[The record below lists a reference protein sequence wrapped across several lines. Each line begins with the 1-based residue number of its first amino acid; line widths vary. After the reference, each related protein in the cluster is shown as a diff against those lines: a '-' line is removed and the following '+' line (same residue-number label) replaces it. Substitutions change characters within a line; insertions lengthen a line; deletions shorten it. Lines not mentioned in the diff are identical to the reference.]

1 MPPLKRK
8 RDYARVIIILS
19 GVLPL
24 LLGIMFTAIDA
35 RHTVRQQQIS
45 AANTL
50 LSQAEKMSDSAW
62 DMITWLRQYHYQSC
76 SDIESILQRAGTL
89 NAYFRAIGK
98 LKGAKVSCSSAY
110 GLNPGTLSEMM
121 QRAPPVT
128 GKAWWSLSLAG
139 TAGVPDRPA
148 IIFVRQLADEEG
160 FWAVLDGQYLMD
172 FMSAIGEARGYRLSM
187 RFSEGAPIIEGEETP
202 ASSSLFQPRIYQAQS
217 KRYPISVTIE
227 TPGSELMRTWRQVMF
242 IFLPMTAILS
252 ILLMVLTANW
262 LQRRISWRDEI
273 RRAISARQFSV
284 HYQPVYHNNT
294 QQCAGAEALLR
305 WTLPDGAPVRPDI
318 FISAAEAEG
327 MIVPLTRHLLDL
339 IAEDVKHWDVAPGFH
354 IGINVAADHLQHAS
368 FVPDML
374 NFAEKVKHKQ
384 LLVTL
389 ELTERSLIK
398 DGEDVAKKLNLLR
411 NEGMKVAIDDF
422 GTGHCSLSYLQT
434 FALDYLKIDRG
445 FINAI
450 ESLSGETPVLDAIIN
465 LSHKLQLEVLGEG
478 VETALQYLYLRQRG
492 VTFIQ
497 GYYYAFPMDNHALT
511 TWLAEHGQQPLR
523 VEEFDD
529 AQLHPS
535 R

>member
-1 MPPLKRK
+1 VPPLKRK
-8 RDYARVIIILS
+8 RDYARIIIILS

-24 LLGIMFTAIDA
+24 LLGILFTAIDA
-35 RHTVRQQQIS
+35 RHTVQQQQLS
-45 AANTL
+45 AASTL

-62 DMITWLRQYHYQSC
+62 DMITWLRRFQYQPC
-76 SDIESILQRAGTL
+76 SAFEDELQRAGTL

-98 LKGAKVSCSSAY
+98 MEGQKITCSSAY
-110 GLNPGTLSEMM
+110 GMNPGTLSEMM
-121 QRAPPVT
+121 RRAPPVT

-139 TAGVPDRPA
+139 TAAVPQRPA
-148 IIFVRQLADEEG
+148 VIFVRQLADNQS
-160 FWAVLDGQYLMD
+160 FWAIIDGQYLID
-172 FMSAIGEARGYRLSM
+172 FMNAIGESRGYRLSM
-187 RFSEGAPIIEGEETP
+187 RFSNGAPISAGKATP
-202 ASSSLFQPRIYQAQS
+202 LHASLFSDQIYQAQS
-217 KRYPISVTIE
+217 NRYPISVTIE
-227 TPGSELMRTWRQVMF
+227 TPGSEIMRAWRQVTF

-273 RRAISARQFSV
+273 RRAINARHFSV
-284 HYQPVYHNNT
+284 HYQPVYNNQT
-294 QQCAGAEALLR
+294 QTCTGAEALLR
-305 WTLPDGAPVRPDI
+305 WTLPNGDTIRPDI

-339 IAEDVKHWDVAPGFH
+339 IAEDVQQWKIEPGFH
-354 IGINVAADHLQHAS
+354 IGINVAADHLQHPAFVEDMAS
-368 FVPDML
+368 FAD
-374 NFAEKVKHKQ
+374 KIKHTPLQ
-384 LLVTL
+384 ITL

-398 DGEDVAKKLNLLR
+398 DGEDVARKLDRLR
-411 NEGMKVAIDDF
+411 ADGMKVAIDDF

-450 ESLSGETPVLDAIIN
+450 ESLTGETPVLDAIIT

-478 VETALQYLYLRQRG
+478 VETPLQYLYLRQRG

-497 GYYYAFPMDNHALT
+497 GYYYALPMDNDAFID
-511 TWLAEHGQQPLR
+511 WLAEHQHQPMR
-523 VEEFDD
+523 TEVPDD

-535 R
+535 

>member
-8 RDYARVIIILS
+8 RDYARIIIILS

-24 LLGIMFTAIDA
+24 LLGILFTAIDA
-35 RHTVRQQQIS
+35 RHTVKQQQIS

-62 DMITWLRQYHYQSC
+62 DMITWLRQYEQRSC
-76 SDIESILQRAGTL
+76 GEIAGELQRAGTL

-98 LKGAKVSCSSAY
+98 LEGETITCSSAY

-139 TAGVPDRPA
+139 TAGVPQRPA
-148 IIFVRQLADEEG
+148 MIFVRHLADNEG
-160 FWAVLDGQYLMD
+160 FWAIIDGQYLMD

-187 RFSEGAPIIEGEETP
+187 RFNDGAPITVGE
-202 ASSSLFQPRIYQAQS
+202 ASPPHASFFNQQIYHAQS
-217 KRYPISVTIE
+217 QRYPISLTIE
-227 TPGSELMRTWRQVMF
+227 TPGAELMRAWRQVMF

-273 RRAISARQFSV
+273 RRAIHAHQFSV
-284 HYQPVYHNNT
+284 HYQPVYNNLT
-294 QQCAGAEALLR
+294 QSCTGTEALLR
-305 WTLPDGAPVRPDI
+305 WTLPSGDAIRPDI

-339 IAEDVKHWDVAPGFH
+339 IADDVQHWQVAPGFH
-354 IGINVAADHLQHAS
+354 IGVNVAAEHLQHPA
-368 FVPDML
+368 FVDDML
-374 NFAEKVKHKQ
+374 AFVDKIKHTPLQ
-384 LLVTL
+384 ITL

-398 DGEDVAKKLNLLR
+398 DGEDVARKLDRLR
-411 NEGMKVAIDDF
+411 AEGMKVAIDDF

-434 FALDYLKIDRG
+434 FSLDYLKIDHG

-450 ESLSGETPVLDAIIN
+450 ESLSGETPVLDAIIT

-478 VETALQYLYLRQRG
+478 VETALQYRYLHQRG

-497 GYYYAFPMDNHALT
+497 GYYYARPMDNRAFIA
-511 TWLAEHGQQPLR
+511 WLEEQQFQPMR
-523 VEEFDD
+523 TEEIRD
-529 AQLHPS
+529 A
-535 R
+535 

>member
-8 RDYARVIIILS
+8 RDYARIIIILS

-24 LLGIMFTAIDA
+24 LLGILFTAIDA
-35 RHTVRQQQIS
+35 RHTVQQQQIN

-62 DMITWLRQYHYQSC
+62 DMITWLRRFHRQPC
-76 SDIESILQRAGTL
+76 EKFEDELQRAGNL

-98 LKGAKVSCSSAY
+98 LEGVKITCSSAY
-110 GLNPGTLSEMM
+110 GVNPGSLSDMIL
-121 QRAPPVT
+121 RAPPVT

-139 TAGVPDRPA
+139 TAGVPQRPA
-148 IIFVRQLADEEG
+148 VIFVRQLPDDEG
-160 FWAVLDGQYLMD
+160 FWALIDGQYLMD
-172 FMSAIGEARGYRLSM
+172 FMNAIGEARGYRLSI
-187 RFSEGAPIIEGEETP
+187 RFNDGAPVSTGQGTP
-202 ASSSLFQPRIYQAQS
+202 PHASLFSASIYQAQS

-227 TPGSELMRTWRQVMF
+227 TPGAEIMRAWRQVTL

-252 ILLMVLTANW
+252 ILLMILTANW

-273 RRAISARQFSV
+273 RRAINARQFSV
-284 HYQPVYHNNT
+284 HYQPVYNNHT
-294 QQCAGAEALLR
+294 ETCNGAEALLR
-305 WTLPDGAPVRPDI
+305 WTLPNGDVVRPDI

-339 IAEDVKHWDVAPGFH
+339 VAEDVQQWQVEPGFH
-354 IGINVAADHLQHAS
+354 LGINVAAEHLQHPA
-368 FVPDML
+368 FVKDML
-374 NFAEKVKHKQ
+374 NFADKIKQ
-384 LLVTL
+384 TPLQITL

-398 DGEDVAKKLNLLR
+398 DGEDVARKLDRLR
-411 NEGMKVAIDDF
+411 ADGMKVAIDDF

-434 FALDYLKIDRG
+434 FSLDYLKIDRG

-450 ESLSGETPVLDAIIN
+450 ESLSGETPVLDAIIT

-497 GYYYAFPMDNHALT
+497 GYYYALPMDNSTLIA
-511 TWLAEHGQQPLR
+511 WLAEHTYQPIR
-523 VEEFDD
+523 TEESDD
-529 AQLHPS
+529 APLHPS
-535 R
+535 

>member
-1 MPPLKRK
+1 VPPLKRK
-8 RDYARVIIILS
+8 RDYARIIIILS

-24 LLGIMFTAIDA
+24 LLGILFTAIDA
-35 RHTVRQQQIS
+35 RHTVQQQQIN

-62 DMITWLRQYHYQSC
+62 DMITWLRRFHRQPC
-76 SDIESILQRAGTL
+76 EKFEDELQRAGNL

-98 LKGAKVSCSSAY
+98 LEGVKITCSSAY
-110 GLNPGTLSEMM
+110 GVNPGSLSDMIL
-121 QRAPPVT
+121 RAPPVT

-139 TAGVPDRPA
+139 TAGVPQRPA
-148 IIFVRQLADEEG
+148 VIFVRQLPDDEG
-160 FWAVLDGQYLMD
+160 FWALIDGQYLMD
-172 FMSAIGEARGYRLSM
+172 FMNAIGEARGYRLSI
-187 RFSEGAPIIEGEETP
+187 RFNDGAPVSTGQGTP
-202 ASSSLFQPRIYQAQS
+202 PHASLFSASIYQAQS

-227 TPGSELMRTWRQVMF
+227 TPGAEIMRAWRQVTL

-252 ILLMVLTANW
+252 ILLMILTANW

-273 RRAISARQFSV
+273 RRAINARQFSV
-284 HYQPVYHNNT
+284 HYQPVYNNHT
-294 QQCAGAEALLR
+294 ETCNGAEALLR
-305 WTLPDGAPVRPDI
+305 WTLPNGDVVRPDI

-339 IAEDVKHWDVAPGFH
+339 VAEDVQQWQVEPGFH
-354 IGINVAADHLQHAS
+354 LGINVAAEHLQHPA
-368 FVPDML
+368 FVKDML
-374 NFAEKVKHKQ
+374 NFADKIKQ
-384 LLVTL
+384 TPLQITL

-398 DGEDVAKKLNLLR
+398 DGEDVARKLDRLR
-411 NEGMKVAIDDF
+411 ADGMKVAIDDF

-434 FALDYLKIDRG
+434 FSLDYLKIDRG

-450 ESLSGETPVLDAIIN
+450 ESLSGETPVLDAIIT

-497 GYYYAFPMDNHALT
+497 GYYYALPMDNSTLIA
-511 TWLAEHGQQPLR
+511 WLAEHTYQPIR
-523 VEEFDD
+523 TEESDD
-529 AQLHPS
+529 APLHPS
-535 R
+535 

>member
-8 RDYARVIIILS
+8 RDYARIIIILS

-24 LLGIMFTAIDA
+24 LLGILFTAVDA
-35 RHTVRQQQIS
+35 RHTVEQQQIS

-62 DMITWLRQYHYQSC
+62 DMITWLRQYEQRPC
-76 SDIESILQRAGTL
+76 GEIEDELQRAGTL

-98 LKGAKVSCSSAY
+98 LEGETITCSSAY
-110 GLNPGTLSEMM
+110 GINPGTLSEMM
-121 QRAPPVT
+121 QRAPPMT

-139 TAGVPDRPA
+139 TAGVPQRPA
-148 IIFVRQLADEEG
+148 VIFVRQLADSEG
-160 FWAVLDGQYLMD
+160 FWAIIDGQYLMD

-187 RFSEGAPIIEGEETP
+187 RFNDGAPITVGE
-202 ASSSLFQPRIYQAQS
+202 ASPPHASFFNAQVYHAQS
-217 KRYPISVTIE
+217 QRYPISLTID
-227 TPGSELMRTWRQVMF
+227 TPGAELMRAWRQVMF
-242 IFLPMTAILS
+242 IFLPMAAILS

-273 RRAISARQFSV
+273 RRAIHAHQFSV
-284 HYQPVYHNNT
+284 HYQPVYNNLT
-294 QQCAGAEALLR
+294 QSCTGAEALLR
-305 WTLPDGAPVRPDI
+305 WTLPSGDAIRPDI

-339 IAEDVKHWDVAPGFH
+339 IADDVQHWQVAPGFH
-354 IGINVAADHLQHAS
+354 IGVNVAAEHLQHPA
-368 FVPDML
+368 FVDDML
-374 NFAEKVKHKQ
+374 AFADKIKHTPLQ
-384 LLVTL
+384 ITL

-398 DGEDVAKKLNLLR
+398 DGEDVARKLDRLR
-411 NEGMKVAIDDF
+411 AEGMKVAIDDF

-434 FALDYLKIDRG
+434 FSLDYLKIDHG

-450 ESLSGETPVLDAIIN
+450 ESLSGETPVLDAIIT

-478 VETALQYLYLRQRG
+478 VETALQYRYLHQRG

-497 GYYYAFPMDNHALT
+497 GYYYARPMDNRAFIA
-511 TWLAEHGQQPLR
+511 WLEEQQFQPMR
-523 VEEFDD
+523 TEEIRD
-529 AQLHPS
+529 A
-535 R
+535 

>member
-1 MPPLKRK
+1 VPPLKRK
-8 RDYARVIIILS
+8 RDYARIIIILS

-24 LLGIMFTAIDA
+24 LLGILFTAIDA
-35 RHTVRQQQIS
+35 RHTVQQQQLS
-45 AANTL
+45 AASTL

-62 DMITWLRQYHYQSC
+62 DMITWLRRFQYQPC
-76 SDIESILQRAGTL
+76 SAFEDELQRAGNL

-98 LKGAKVSCSSAY
+98 LEGQKITCSSAY
-110 GLNPGTLSEMM
+110 GMNPGTLSEMM
-121 QRAPPVT
+121 RRAPPVT

-139 TAGVPDRPA
+139 TAAVPQRPA
-148 IIFVRQLADEEG
+148 VIFVRQLADNQS
-160 FWAVLDGQYLMD
+160 FWAIIDGQYLID
-172 FMSAIGEARGYRLSM
+172 FMSAIGESRGYRLSM
-187 RFSEGAPIIEGEETP
+187 RFSDGAPISAGNTTP
-202 ASSSLFQPRIYQAQS
+202 LHASLFSDQTYQAQS
-217 KRYPISVTIE
+217 TRYPISVTIE
-227 TPGSELMRTWRQVMF
+227 TPGAEIMRAWRQVTF

-284 HYQPVYHNNT
+284 HYQPVYSNQT
-294 QQCAGAEALLR
+294 QTCTGAEALLR
-305 WTLPDGAPVRPDI
+305 WTLPNGDAIRPDI

-339 IAEDVKHWDVAPGFH
+339 IAEDVQQWKIDPGFH
-354 IGINVAADHLQHAS
+354 IGINVAADHLQHPA
-368 FVPDML
+368 FVEDMV
-374 NFAEKVKHKQ
+374 NFADRIKHKALQ
-384 LLVTL
+384 ITL

-398 DGEDVAKKLNLLR
+398 DGEDVARKLDRLR
-411 NEGMKVAIDDF
+411 ADGMKVAIDDF
-422 GTGHCSLSYLQT
+422 GTGHCSLSYLQN

-450 ESLSGETPVLDAIIN
+450 ESLSGETPVLDAIIT

-478 VETALQYLYLRQRG
+478 VETSLQYLYLRQRG

-497 GYYYAFPMDNHALT
+497 GYYYALPMDNVTFIDWLT
-511 TWLAEHGQQPLR
+511 KHQHQPMR
-523 VEEFDD
+523 TEVPDD

-535 R
+535 

>member
-1 MPPLKRK
+1 VPPLKRK

-24 LLGIMFTAIDA
+24 LLGILFTAIDA
-35 RHTVRQQQIS
+35 RHTVEQQQIS

-50 LSQAEKMSDSAW
+50 LLQAEKMSDSAW

-76 SDIESILQRAGTL
+76 SEIEGVLQRAGTL

-98 LKGAKVSCSSAY
+98 LEGQTITCSSAY

-128 GKAWWSLSLAG
+128 GKSWWSLSLAG
-139 TAGVPDRPA
+139 TAGVPQRPA
-148 IIFVRQLADEEG
+148 VIFVRQLADNEG
-160 FWAVLDGQYLMD
+160 FWAIIDGQYLMD
-172 FMSAIGEARGYRLSM
+172 FMSAIGEARGYRASM
-187 RFSEGAPIIEGEETP
+187 RFNGGAPISMGEEEP
-202 ASSSLFQPRIYQAQS
+202 ASSGLFNAQIYQAQS
-217 KRYPISVTIE
+217 SRYPISVTIE
-227 TPGSELMRTWRQVMF
+227 TPGSELMRTWRQVIF

-273 RRAISARQFSV
+273 RRAIRTRQFSV
-284 HYQPVYHNNT
+284 HYQPVYNNNT
-294 QQCAGAEALLR
+294 QKCAGAEALLR
-305 WTLPDGAPVRPDI
+305 WTLPSGDSIRPDI

-339 IAEDVKHWDVAPGFH
+339 VADDVQQWDVAPGFH
-354 IGINVAADHLQHAS
+354 MGINLAADHLQHPS
-368 FVPDML
+368 FVEDML
-374 NFAEKVKHKQ
+374 NFAERVKHKQ
-384 LLVTL
+384 LLITL

-398 DGEDVAKKLNLLR
+398 DGEDVAKKLDRLR
-411 NEGMKVAIDDF
+411 AEGMMVAIDDF

-478 VETALQYLYLRQRG
+478 VETSLQYLYLRQRG

-497 GYYYAFPMDNHALT
+497 GYYYARPMDNRALVA
-511 TWLAEHGQQPLR
+511 WLAEYGQQPLR
-523 VEEFDD
+523 IEEPDD
-529 AQLHPS
+529 AQLYPS
-535 R
+535 

>member
-8 RDYARVIIILS
+8 RDYARIIIILS

-24 LLGIMFTAIDA
+24 LLGILFTAIDA
-35 RHTVRQQQIS
+35 RHTVEQQQVS

-62 DMITWLRQYHYQSC
+62 DMITWLRRFHYRPC
-76 SDIESILQRAGTL
+76 SQFEDELQRAGNL

-98 LKGAKVSCSSAY
+98 LEGEKVTCSSAY
-110 GLNPGTLSEMM
+110 GTNPGTLTDMM
-121 QRAPPVT
+121 RRAPPIT

-148 IIFVRQLADEEG
+148 VIFVRQLADDEG
-160 FWAVLDGQYLMD
+160 FWAIIDGQYLMD
-172 FMSAIGEARGYRLSM
+172 FMSAIGESRGYRLSM
-187 RFSEGAPIIEGEETP
+187 RFDNGAPITVGEAP
-202 ASSSLFQPRIYQAQS
+202 PPRSSLFSAQIYQAQS
-217 KRYPISVTIE
+217 SRYPISVTIE
-227 TPGSELMRTWRQVMF
+227 TPGAELMRAWRQVTF

-273 RRAISARQFSV
+273 RRAIHARQFSV
-284 HYQPVYHNNT
+284 HYQPVYNNRT
-294 QQCAGAEALLR
+294 QSCTGAEALLR
-305 WTLPDGAPVRPDI
+305 WTLPSGDSIRPDI

-339 IAEDVKHWDVAPGFH
+339 IAEDVQQWQVEPGFH
-354 IGINVAADHLQHAS
+354 IGINVAADHLQHPA
-368 FVPDML
+368 FVDDML
-374 NFAEKVKHKQ
+374 KFADKIKQ
-384 LLVTL
+384 TPLLITL

-398 DGEDVAKKLNLLR
+398 DGEDVARKLDRLR
-411 NEGMKVAIDDF
+411 ADGMKVAIDDF

-478 VETALQYLYLRQRG
+478 VETALQYCYLRQRG

-497 GYYYAFPMDNHALT
+497 GYYYAHPMDNDALIA
-511 TWLAEHGQQPLR
+511 WLAEHEQQPMR
-523 VEEFDD
+523 IEDSDD

-535 R
+535 

>member
-8 RDYARVIIILS
+8 RDYARIIIILS

-24 LLGIMFTAIDA
+24 LLGILFTAIDA
-35 RHTVRQQQIS
+35 RHTVQQQQIN

-62 DMITWLRQYHYQSC
+62 DMITWLRRFHRQPC
-76 SDIESILQRAGTL
+76 EKFEDELQRAGNL

-98 LKGAKVSCSSAY
+98 LEGVKITCSSAY
-110 GLNPGTLSEMM
+110 GVNPGSLSDMIL
-121 QRAPPVT
+121 RAPPVT

-139 TAGVPDRPA
+139 TAGVPQRPA
-148 IIFVRQLADEEG
+148 VIFVRQLPDDEG
-160 FWAVLDGQYLMD
+160 FWALIDGQYLMD
-172 FMSAIGEARGYRLSM
+172 FMNAIGEARGYRLSI
-187 RFSEGAPIIEGEETP
+187 RFNDGAPVSTGQGTP
-202 ASSSLFQPRIYQAQS
+202 PHASLFSASIYQAQS

-227 TPGSELMRTWRQVMF
+227 TPGAEIMRAWRQVTL

-252 ILLMVLTANW
+252 ILLMILTANW

-273 RRAISARQFSV
+273 RRAINARQFSV
-284 HYQPVYHNNT
+284 HYQPVYNNHT
-294 QQCAGAEALLR
+294 ETCNGAEALLR
-305 WTLPDGAPVRPDI
+305 WTLPNGDVVRPDI

-339 IAEDVKHWDVAPGFH
+339 VAEDVQQWQVEPGFH
-354 IGINVAADHLQHAS
+354 LGINVAAEHLQHPA
-368 FVPDML
+368 FVKDML
-374 NFAEKVKHKQ
+374 NFADKIKQ
-384 LLVTL
+384 TPLQITL

-398 DGEDVAKKLNLLR
+398 DGEDVARKLDRLR
-411 NEGMKVAIDDF
+411 ADGMKVAIDDF
-422 GTGHCSLSYLQT
+422 GAGHCSLSYLQT
-434 FALDYLKIDRG
+434 FSLDYLKIDRG

-450 ESLSGETPVLDAIIN
+450 ESLSGETPVLDAIIT

-497 GYYYAFPMDNHALT
+497 GYYYALPMDNSTLIA
-511 TWLAEHGQQPLR
+511 WLAEHTYQPIR
-523 VEEFDD
+523 TEESDD
-529 AQLHPS
+529 APLHPS
-535 R
+535 

>member
-8 RDYARVIIILS
+8 RDYARIIIILS

-24 LLGIMFTAIDA
+24 LLGILFTAVDA
-35 RHTVRQQQIS
+35 RHTVEQQQIS

-62 DMITWLRQYHYQSC
+62 DMITWLRQYEQRSC
-76 SDIESILQRAGTL
+76 GEIAGELQRAGTL

-98 LKGAKVSCSSAY
+98 LEGETITCSSAY

-139 TAGVPDRPA
+139 TAGVPQRPA
-148 IIFVRQLADEEG
+148 MIFVRHLADNEG
-160 FWAVLDGQYLMD
+160 FWAIIDGQYLMD

-187 RFSEGAPIIEGEETP
+187 RFNDGAPITVGE
-202 ASSSLFQPRIYQAQS
+202 ASPPHASFFNQQIYHAQS
-217 KRYPISVTIE
+217 QRYPISLTIE
-227 TPGSELMRTWRQVMF
+227 TPGAELMRAWRQVMF

-273 RRAISARQFSV
+273 RRAIHAHQFSV
-284 HYQPVYHNNT
+284 HYQPVYNNLT
-294 QQCAGAEALLR
+294 QSCTGTEALLR
-305 WTLPDGAPVRPDI
+305 WTLPSGDGIRPDI

-339 IAEDVKHWDVAPGFH
+339 IADDVQHWQVAPGFH
-354 IGINVAADHLQHAS
+354 IGVNVAAEHLQHPA
-368 FVPDML
+368 FVDDML
-374 NFAEKVKHKQ
+374 AFADKIKHTPLQ
-384 LLVTL
+384 ITL

-398 DGEDVAKKLNLLR
+398 DGEDVARKLDRLR
-411 NEGMKVAIDDF
+411 AEGMKVAIDDF

-434 FALDYLKIDRG
+434 FSLDYLKIDHG

-450 ESLSGETPVLDAIIN
+450 ESLSGETPVLDAIIT

-478 VETALQYLYLRQRG
+478 VETALQYRYLHQRG

-497 GYYYAFPMDNHALT
+497 GYYYARPMDNRAFIA
-511 TWLAEHGQQPLR
+511 WLEEQQFQPMR
-523 VEEFDD
+523 TEEIRD
-529 AQLHPS
+529 A
-535 R
+535 

>member
-8 RDYARVIIILS
+8 RDYARIIIILS

-24 LLGIMFTAIDA
+24 LLGILFTAIDA
-35 RHTVRQQQIS
+35 RHTVQQQQIN

-62 DMITWLRQYHYQSC
+62 DMITWLRRFHRQHCDQFE
-76 SDIESILQRAGTL
+76 DELQRAGNL

-98 LKGAKVSCSSAY
+98 LEGVKITCSSAY
-110 GLNPGTLSEMM
+110 GVNPGSLSDMM
-121 QRAPPVT
+121 LRAPPVT

-139 TAGVPDRPA
+139 TAGVPQRPA
-148 IIFVRQLADEEG
+148 VIFVRQLPDDEG
-160 FWAVLDGQYLMD
+160 FWALIDGQYLMD
-172 FMSAIGEARGYRLSM
+172 FMNAIGEARGYRLSI
-187 RFSEGAPIIEGEETP
+187 RFNDGAPVSTGQGTP
-202 ASSSLFQPRIYQAQS
+202 PHASLFSASIYQAQS

-227 TPGSELMRTWRQVMF
+227 TPGAEIMRAWRQVTL

-252 ILLMVLTANW
+252 ILLMILTANW

-273 RRAISARQFSV
+273 RRAINARQFSV
-284 HYQPVYHNNT
+284 HYQPVYNNHT
-294 QQCAGAEALLR
+294 ETCNGAEALLR
-305 WTLPDGAPVRPDI
+305 WTLPNGDVVRPDI

-339 IAEDVKHWDVAPGFH
+339 VAEDVQQWQVEPGFH
-354 IGINVAADHLQHAS
+354 LGINVAAEHLQHPA
-368 FVPDML
+368 FVKDML
-374 NFAEKVKHKQ
+374 NFADKIKQ
-384 LLVTL
+384 TPLQITL

-398 DGEDVAKKLNLLR
+398 DGEDVARKLDRLR
-411 NEGMKVAIDDF
+411 ADGMKVAIDDF

-434 FALDYLKIDRG
+434 FSLDYLKIDRG

-450 ESLSGETPVLDAIIN
+450 ESLSGETPVLDAIIT

-497 GYYYAFPMDNHALT
+497 GYYYALPMDNSTLIA
-511 TWLAEHGQQPLR
+511 WLAEHTYQPIR
-523 VEEFDD
+523 TEESDD
-529 AQLHPS
+529 APLHPS
-535 R
+535 

>member
-1 MPPLKRK
+1 MPLLERK

-24 LLGIMFTAIDA
+24 LLGILFTAIDA
-35 RHTVRQQQIS
+35 RHTVKQQQIG
-45 AANTL
+45 AANAL

-62 DMITWLRQYHYQSC
+62 DMITWLRQYHYKSC
-76 SDIESILQRAGTL
+76 SEIESVLQRAGTL

-98 LKGAKVSCSSAY
+98 LEGERVTCSSAY
-110 GLNPGTLSEMM
+110 GINPGTLSEMM
-121 QRAPPVT
+121 LRAPPVT

-139 TAGVPDRPA
+139 TAGVPQRPA
-148 IIFVRQLADEEG
+148 VIFVRQLADNEG
-160 FWAVLDGQYLMD
+160 FWAIIDGQYLMD
-172 FMSAIGEARGYRLSM
+172 FMSAIGEARGYRVSM
-187 RFSEGAPIIEGEETP
+187 RFNNGAPIFQGEQP
-202 ASSSLFQPRIYQAQS
+202 AASSGLLTAPIYQAES
-217 KRYPISVTIE
+217 SRYPVSVTIE
-227 TPGSELMRTWRQVMF
+227 TPVSELMRAWRQVMF

-252 ILLMVLTANW
+252 VLLMVLTANW

-273 RRAISARQFSV
+273 RRAIRSHQLSV

-294 QQCAGAEALLR
+294 QRCAGVEALLR
-305 WTLPDGAPVRPDI
+305 WTRPNGDIISPDI
-318 FISAAEAEG
+318 FISAAETEG
-327 MIVPLTRHLLDL
+327 MIVPLTQHLLEL
-339 IAEDVKHWDVAPGFH
+339 IVDDVQQWNVAPGFH
-354 IGINVAADHLQHAS
+354 IGINLAAEHLQHPA
-368 FVPDML
+368 FIDDML
-374 NFAEKVKHKQ
+374 DFADKVKHKQ
-384 LLVTL
+384 LQITL

-398 DGEDVAKKLNLLR
+398 DGEEVARKLDRLR
-411 NEGMKVAIDDF
+411 AEGMKVAIDDF

-478 VETALQYLYLRQRG
+478 VETSLQYLYLRQRG

-497 GYYYAFPMDNHALT
+497 GYYYACPMDNCTLIA
-511 TWLAEHGQQPLR
+511 WLAEYGQQPLR
-523 VEEFDD
+523 TEEADD

-535 R
+535 

>member
-8 RDYARVIIILS
+8 RDYARIIIILS

-24 LLGIMFTAIDA
+24 LLGILFTAIDA
-35 RHTVRQQQIS
+35 RHTVQQQQIN

-62 DMITWLRQYHYQSC
+62 DMITWLRRFYRQPC
-76 SDIESILQRAGTL
+76 EKFEDELQRAGNL

-98 LKGAKVSCSSAY
+98 LEGVKITCSSAY
-110 GLNPGTLSEMM
+110 GVNPGSLSDMIL
-121 QRAPPVT
+121 RAPPVT

-139 TAGVPDRPA
+139 TAGVPQRPA
-148 IIFVRQLADEEG
+148 VIFVRQLPDDEG
-160 FWAVLDGQYLMD
+160 FWALIDGQYLMD
-172 FMSAIGEARGYRLSM
+172 FMNAIGEARGYRLSI
-187 RFSEGAPIIEGEETP
+187 RFNDGAPVSTGQGTP
-202 ASSSLFQPRIYQAQS
+202 PHASLFSASIYQAQS

-227 TPGSELMRTWRQVMF
+227 TPGAEIMRAWRQVTL

-252 ILLMVLTANW
+252 ILLMILTANW

-273 RRAISARQFSV
+273 RRAINARQFSV
-284 HYQPVYHNNT
+284 HYQPVYNNHT
-294 QQCAGAEALLR
+294 ETCNGAEALLR
-305 WTLPDGAPVRPDI
+305 WTLPNGDVVRPDI

-339 IAEDVKHWDVAPGFH
+339 VAEDVQQWQVEPGFH
-354 IGINVAADHLQHAS
+354 LGINVAAEHLQHPA
-368 FVPDML
+368 FVKDML
-374 NFAEKVKHKQ
+374 NFADKVK
-384 LLVTL
+384 LRSTL

-398 DGEDVAKKLNLLR
+398 DGEDVARKLDRLR
-411 NEGMKVAIDDF
+411 ADGMKVAIDDF

-434 FALDYLKIDRG
+434 FSLDYLKIDRG

-450 ESLSGETPVLDAIIN
+450 ESLSGETPVLDAIIT

-478 VETALQYLYLRQRG
+478 AETALQYLYLRQRG

-497 GYYYAFPMDNHALT
+497 GYYYALPMDNSTLIA
-511 TWLAEHGQQPLR
+511 WLAEHTHQPIR
-523 VEEFDD
+523 TEESDD
-529 AQLHPS
+529 APLHPS
-535 R
+535 

>member
-8 RDYARVIIILS
+8 RDYARIIIVLS

-35 RHTVRQQQIS
+35 RHTLQQQQIS

-76 SDIESILQRAGTL
+76 DNIEGKLQRAGTL

-98 LKGAKVSCSSAY
+98 LEGQKITCSSAY
-110 GLNPGTLSEMM
+110 GLNPGTLSDMM

-139 TAGVPDRPA
+139 TAGVPNRPA
-148 IIFVRQLADEEG
+148 VIFVRQLPDTKG
-160 FWAVLDGQYLMD
+160 FWAIIDGQYLMD
-172 FMSAIGEARGYRLSM
+172 FMSALGEARGYRFTM
-187 RFSEGAPIIEGEETP
+187 RFNDGAPIVVGKESP
-202 ASSSLFQPRIYQAQS
+202 PSSSLFNTQRYQAQS
-217 KRYPISVTIE
+217 SRYPISVTIE
-227 TPGSELMRTWRQVMF
+227 TPGAELMRAWRQVMF

-252 ILLMVLTANW
+252 VLLMVLTANW

-273 RRAISARQFSV
+273 RRAINARQFSV
-284 HYQPVYHNNT
+284 HYQPVYNNNT
-294 QQCAGAEALLR
+294 QTCGGAEALLR
-305 WTLPDGAPVRPDI
+305 WTLPNGEPVRPDI
-318 FISAAEAEG
+318 FIGAAEAEG

-339 IAEDVKHWDVAPGFH
+339 VADDVQEWEVAPGFH
-354 IGINVAADHLQHAS
+354 IGINVAAEHLQHPA
-368 FVPDML
+368 FIQDML
-374 NFAEKVKHKQ
+374 NFAEKIKHKQ
-384 LLVTL
+384 LLITL

-398 DGEDVAKKLNLLR
+398 EGEDVAKKLDRLR
-411 NEGMKVAIDDF
+411 SEGMVVAIDDF
-422 GTGHCSLSYLQT
+422 GTGHCSLSYLQN

-450 ESLSGETPVLDAIIN
+450 ESLSGETPVLDAIIT

-497 GYYYAFPMDNHALT
+497 GYYYASPMENGALIA
-511 TWLAEHGQQPLR
+511 WLAEYGQQPLHR
-523 VEEFDD
+523 EELHD

-535 R
+535 

>member
-8 RDYARVIIILS
+8 RDYARIIIILS

-24 LLGIMFTAIDA
+24 LLGILFTAIDA
-35 RHTVRQQQIS
+35 RHTVQQQQIN

-62 DMITWLRQYHYQSC
+62 DMITWLRRFHRQHCDQFE
-76 SDIESILQRAGTL
+76 DELQRAGNL

-98 LKGAKVSCSSAY
+98 LEGVKITCSSAY
-110 GLNPGTLSEMM
+110 GVNPGSLSDMM
-121 QRAPPVT
+121 LRAPPVT

-139 TAGVPDRPA
+139 TAGVPQRPA
-148 IIFVRQLADEEG
+148 VIFVRQLPDDEG
-160 FWAVLDGQYLMD
+160 FWALIDGQYLMD
-172 FMSAIGEARGYRLSM
+172 FMNAIGEARGYRLSI
-187 RFSEGAPIIEGEETP
+187 RFNDGAPVSTGQGTP
-202 ASSSLFQPRIYQAQS
+202 PHASLFSASIYQAQS

-227 TPGSELMRTWRQVMF
+227 TPGAEIMRAWRQVTL

-252 ILLMVLTANW
+252 ILLMILTANW

-273 RRAISARQFSV
+273 RRAINARQFSV
-284 HYQPVYHNNT
+284 HYQPVYNNHT
-294 QQCAGAEALLR
+294 ETCNGAEALLR
-305 WTLPDGAPVRPDI
+305 WTLPNGDVVRPDI

-339 IAEDVKHWDVAPGFH
+339 VADDVQQWQVEPGFH
-354 IGINVAADHLQHAS
+354 LGINVAAEHLQHPA
-368 FVPDML
+368 FVKDML
-374 NFAEKVKHKQ
+374 NFADKIKQ
-384 LLVTL
+384 TPLQITL

-398 DGEDVAKKLNLLR
+398 DGEDVARKLDRLR
-411 NEGMKVAIDDF
+411 ADGMKVAIDDF

-434 FALDYLKIDRG
+434 FSLDYLKIDRG

-450 ESLSGETPVLDAIIN
+450 ESLSGETPVLDAIIT

-497 GYYYAFPMDNHALT
+497 GYYYALPMDNSTLIA
-511 TWLAEHGQQPLR
+511 WLAEHTHQPIR
-523 VEEFDD
+523 TEESDD
-529 AQLHPS
+529 APLHPS
-535 R
+535 

>member
-8 RDYARVIIILS
+8 RDYARIIIILS

-24 LLGIMFTAIDA
+24 LLGILFTAIDA
-35 RHTVRQQQIS
+35 RHTVEQQQIS

-62 DMITWLRQYHYQSC
+62 DMISWLHQFHHQPC
-76 SDIESILQRAGTL
+76 HQIEDALQRAGTL

-98 LKGAKVSCSSAY
+98 LTGENVTCSSSY
-110 GLNPGTLSEMM
+110 GINPGSLSEMM
-121 QRAPPVT
+121 QRAPPIT

-139 TAGVPDRPA
+139 TAGVPQRPA
-148 IIFVRQLADEEG
+148 VIFVRQLADGEG
-160 FWAVLDGQYLMD
+160 FWAIIDGQYLMD
-172 FMSAIGEARGYRLSM
+172 FMSAIGEAHDYRLSM
-187 RFSEGAPIIEGEETP
+187 RFDNGAPITVGKAIAP
-202 ASSSLFQPRIYQAQS
+202 HASFFNTQVYQARS
-217 KRYPISVTIE
+217 SRYPISVTVE
-227 TPGSELMRTWRQVMF
+227 TPGTELMRAWRQVTF

-273 RRAISARQFSV
+273 RRAITARQFRV
-284 HYQPVYHNNT
+284 HYQPVYNNNT
-294 QQCAGAEALLR
+294 RSCTGVEALLR
-305 WTLPDGAPVRPDI
+305 WTLPSGDTIRPDI

-327 MIVPLTRHLLDL
+327 MITPLTRHLLDL
-339 IAEDVKHWDVAPGFH
+339 IASDVQQWQVMPGFH
-354 IGINVAADHLQHAS
+354 LAINVAADHLQHPA
-368 FVPDML
+368 FVEDML
-374 NFAEKVKHKQ
+374 AFADKVKHKQ
-384 LLVTL
+384 LLITL

-398 DGEDVAKKLNLLR
+398 DGDAVARKLDRLR
-411 NEGMKVAIDDF
+411 ADGMKVAIDDF

-478 VETALQYLYLRQRG
+478 VETALQYCYLRQRG

-497 GYYYAFPMDNHALT
+497 GYYYAHPMDNDALIA
-511 TWLAEHGQQPLR
+511 WLAEHEQQPMR
-523 VEEFDD
+523 IEDSDD

-535 R
+535 